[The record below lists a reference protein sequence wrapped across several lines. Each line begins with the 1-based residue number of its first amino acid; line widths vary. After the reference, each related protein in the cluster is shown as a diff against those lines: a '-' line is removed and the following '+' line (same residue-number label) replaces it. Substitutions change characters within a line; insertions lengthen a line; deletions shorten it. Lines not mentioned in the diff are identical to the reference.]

1 MPTGQ
6 RRTSE
11 SLIQANCQDKK
22 TMKSVMRTIV
32 RIVTINKRN
41 WTDTLNQ
48 KVWNQTIMTRV
59 TL

>member
-6 RRTSE
+6 RGTLE
-11 SLIQANCQDKK
+11 SPIQANCQDKK
-22 TMKSVMRTIV
+22 AMKSVMRTIV
-32 RIVTINKRN
+32 RIVIINKRN
-41 WTDTLNQ
+41 RTIRLNQ